1 MMLIISFV
9 IFFFK
14 QRTAYEM
21 RISDGSSDVC
31 SSDLQADALGV
42 ACFGVGNPDGHFPRE
57 QPHRIARRKARQVV
71 RQRAD
76 QLLVRSAKGMSVRRL
91 VREPH
96 FDDAVMRGVRRS
108 FADPPVDNAAAQT
121 LQSEQKNRKSG
132 E

>member
-76 QLLVRSAKGMSVRRL
+76 QLLVRSAKGMRSEERRVGNECVSPCRFRWL
-91 VREPH
+91 PYH
-96 FDDAVMRGVRRS
+96 
-108 FADPPVDNAAAQT
+108 
-121 LQSEQKNRKSG
+121 
-132 E
+132 